1 MIIYFGKIVF
11 FIIFESNE
19 LCYFRIT
26 KLFSKS
32 FLPVNE
38 IFTFQLTFF
47 EIVLVVISALLI
59 GMSKTGISGAGMAMI
74 PIMAAIFGGKLSTGI
89 VLPLLSMADIFAVV
103 YYHRHAN
110 WIYILRLIP
119 TTVVGIGIG
128 IYVGDIISDQV
139 FKDIMGVIVICSV
152 GILIWRDIRKEV
164 RIPAGLAFPLMMG
177 LAGGFTTMVG
187 NAAGAIMA
195 LYLLSMRLPKNE
207 YIGTGAWFFL
217 IINLFK
223 IPFHILIW
231 ETISFKTFSLDILLL
246 PAIAAGAFLGI
257 YIVKFIPEKAYRI
270 FLLVTTALSALVLI
284 IK

>member
-1 MIIYFGKIVF
+1 MI
-11 FIIFESNE
+11 S
-19 LCYFRIT
+19 T
-26 KLFSKS
+26 DLFSFELS
-32 FLPVNE
+32 FWQIL
-38 IFTFQLTFF
+38 L
-47 EIVLVVISALLI
+47 LVFSALLI

-89 VLPLLSMADIFAVV
+89 VLPMLSMADIFAVS

-110 WIYILRLIP
+110 WSYILRLIP
-119 TTVVGIGIG
+119 TTIIGILAG

-139 FKDIMGVIVICSV
+139 FKNIMGVIVILSV
-152 GILIWRDIRKEV
+152 GILVWRDLRKDA
-164 RIPAGLAFPLMMG
+164 RIPSGMAFPIVMG
-177 LAGGFTTMVG
+177 LAGGFATMVG

-207 YIGTGAWFFL
+207 FIGTGAWFFL

-223 IPFHILIW
+223 IPFHIFIW
-231 ETISFKTFSLDILLL
+231 ETISLRTFVLDLFLL

-257 YIVKFIPEKAYRI
+257 LVVRFIPEKAYRI
-270 FLLVTTALSALVLI
+270 FLLVTTAIAALVLI

>member
-1 MIIYFGKIVF
+1 M
-11 FIIFESNE
+11 N
-19 LCYFRIT
+19 LAD
-26 KLFSKS
+26 L
-32 FLPVNE
+32 
-38 IFTFQLTFF
+38 FTFELTFWQILLMIF
-47 EIVLVVISALLI
+47 SALLI

-89 VLPLLSMADIFAVV
+89 VLPMLSMADILAVS

-110 WIYILRLIP
+110 WTYIIRLLP
-119 TTVVGIGIG
+119 FTVIGVGVG
-128 IYVGDIISDQV
+128 IYVGDHISDQV
-139 FKDIMGVIVICSV
+139 FKDIMGIIVIMSV
-152 GILIWRDIRKEV
+152 GILIWRDIRKDV
-164 RIPAGLAFPLMMG
+164 RVPGGIAFPMVMG
-177 LAGGFTTMVG
+177 LAGGFATMVG

-223 IPFHILIW
+223 IPFHIFIW
-231 ETISFKTFSLDILLL
+231 DTITLQTFVLDLLLL

-257 YIVKFIPEKAYRI
+257 LIVKYIPERAYRI
-270 FLLVTTALSALVLI
+270 FILVTTAISAILLI